1 MRTVNRSSFV
11 WLLCAAAI
19 GACPPSPVRADV
31 IGTQQYLHA
40 VDREAA
46 IARIDSVL
54 ARDEVRT
61 ALEKHGVDRSVVD
74 ERVAALTDDELQ
86 ELADGLDGQ
95 PAGGELLAVLGIT
108 FIVLLVLELLG
119 VIHIFK
125 KF

>member
-11 WLLCAAAI
+11 WLLCAAAL
-19 GACPPSPVRADV
+19 GAWPPSPARAEM

-54 ARDEVRT
+54 ARDEVRA
-61 ALEKHGVDRSVVD
+61 ALEKHGVDHAVVD

-86 ELADGLDGQ
+86 KLADGLAGH
-95 PAGGELLAVLGIT
+95 PAGGEILAVLGLT

>member
-1 MRTVNRSSFV
+1 MRIARRSTLALLATVVACTAMEN
-11 WLLCAAAI
+11 AAI
-19 GACPPSPVRADV
+19 ADV

-40 VDREAA
+40 IDREAA

-61 ALEKHGVDRSVVD
+61 ALEQHGVDPADVD
-74 ERVAALTDDELQ
+74 QRVAALTDDELQ
-86 ELADGLDGQ
+86 QLADNLDGQ
-95 PAGGELLAVLGIT
+95 PAGGALLAVLGIT

>member
-1 MRTVNRSSFV
+1 M
-11 WLLCAAAI
+11 
-19 GACPPSPVRADV
+19 

-61 ALEKHGVDRSVVD
+61 ALEKHGVDRAVVD

-86 ELADGLDGQ
+86 KLADGLDGQ

>member
-1 MRTVNRSSFV
+1 MRIAQRSILALLVTVV
-11 WLLCAAAI
+11 TCAAMESA
-19 GACPPSPVRADV
+19 AVADV

-40 VDREAA
+40 IDREAA
-46 IARIDSVL
+46 IARVDSVL
-54 ARDEVRT
+54 ARNDVRA
-61 ALEKHGVDRSVVD
+61 ALERHGVDPADVD
-74 ERVAALTDDELQ
+74 QRVAALTDDELRQ
-86 ELADGLDGQ
+86 LADGLDGQ

>member
-1 MRTVNRSSFV
+1 MRIAQRSILALLVTVV
-11 WLLCAAAI
+11 TCAAMESA
-19 GACPPSPVRADV
+19 AVADV

-40 VDREAA
+40 IDREGA
-46 IARIDSVL
+46 IARVDSVL
-54 ARDEVRT
+54 ARNDVRA
-61 ALEKHGVDRSVVD
+61 ALERHGVDPADVD
-74 ERVAALTDDELQ
+74 QRVAALTDDELRQ
-86 ELADGLDGQ
+86 LADGLDGQ

>member
-1 MRTVNRSSFV
+1 MRNVNRPSLAV
-11 WLLCAAAI
+11 LLCAIVFCTAPQGPAH
-19 GACPPSPVRADV
+19 ADV

-54 ARDEVRT
+54 ARDEVRK
-61 ALEKHGVDRSVVD
+61 ALERHGVDRALVD

-86 ELADGLDGQ
+86 KLADDLDGQ
-95 PAGGELLAVLGIT
+95 PAGGELLAVIGIV
-108 FIVLLVLELLG
+108 FIVLLILEALG